1 MARFVLLA
9 THEREKDECESDSA
23 SFWTY
28 FYFTGWG
35 KCDLQKTTLAGKC
48 LGVSSGNYLKPPGR
62 SLHSETDTW
71 IPNLAQS
78 VASTH
83 RVRALEDGSNQT
95 APEKSAQNAAI
106 SA

>member
-35 KCDLQKTTLAGKC
+35 KCDLQKTM
-48 LGVSSGNYLKPPGR
+48 LGDVKL
-62 SLHSETDTW
+62 L
-71 IPNLAQS
+71 
-78 VASTH
+78 V
-83 RVRALEDGSNQT
+83 
-95 APEKSAQNAAI
+95 
-106 SA
+106 